1 MLASYRRVFAKP
13 GALAFSATGLVAR
26 LPISMMTLGIVLL
39 VSSVTGSYALAGQVS
54 AAYIIGNAVF
64 AVPHG
69 RLADR
74 FGQGLVLYVD
84 SVVFALS
91 SSLMIVSITDE
102 WALPWPHVWGAV
114 AGASIP
120 QIGAMVR
127 GRWAHLLS
135 ADSER
140 HTAFAAESVADEV
153 VFVTGPALVTFLST
167 AWAPQAGLVM
177 AVVVGTVGALALAV
191 QRRTEPPAHPR
202 DPAYV
207 RSPMPWATLVP
218 LTVGAVA
225 LGSLFGALEVATVA
239 FADDAGRKAL
249 AGLML
254 GAFALGSLLAGVAA
268 GVIAW
273 RSGPLRRAQ
282 VGMGLLAVGTVFLPF
297 LSGLVVLTVAL
308 FLTGLTLAP
317 TLIAL
322 FSLIESTVPR
332 SRLNEA
338 MGFVQTGISAGIAPG
353 AWLAGVVA
361 DEHGGSAAFWRC
373 TVSAV
378 LAALSGILIRDSGPA
393 EENAIET
400 QPRRPRANLRE
411 HGDVEQLDRA
421 GHRPPDP
428 GAQPA
433 RRR

>member
-1 MLASYRRVFAKP
+1 MLASYRRVFAQP
-13 GALAFSATGLVAR
+13 GALAFSATALVAR
-26 LPISMMTLGIVLL
+26 LPMSMMTLGIVLL
-39 VSSVTGSYALAGQVS
+39 VSSVSGSYALAGQVS
-54 AAYIIGNAVF
+54 AAYIVGNAVF

-74 FGQGLVLYVD
+74 FGQRLVLYAD

-102 WALPWPHVWGAV
+102 WALVWPHVWGAL

-127 GRWAHLLS
+127 GRWVHILS
-135 ADSER
+135 AHSER

-167 AWAPQAGLVM
+167 SWAPEAGLVM
-177 AVVVGTVGALALAV
+177 AVVVGTLGALALAM
-191 QRRTEPPAHPR
+191 QRRTEPPAHPHDR
-202 DPAYV
+202 TKIQ
-207 RSPMPWATLVP
+207 SPMPWATLVP
-218 LTVGAVA
+218 LTIGAAA

-249 AGLML
+249 SGLML

-268 GVIAW
+268 GVLMW
-273 RSGPLRRAQ
+273 RRGPLQRVQ
-282 VGMGLLAVGTVFLPF
+282 IGMGLLAVGTVSLPF
-297 LSGLVVLTVAL
+297 LPGLAVLTLAL

-332 SRLNEA
+332 ARLNEA
-338 MGFVQTGISAGIAPG
+338 LGFVQTGMSAGIAPG

-361 DEHGGSAAFWRC
+361 DEHGGSAAYWTV

-378 LAALSGILIRDSGPA
+378 LAALSGVFIRDKRPA
-393 EENAIET
+393 EENVSEDAA
-400 QPRRPRANLRE
+400 RATE
-411 HGDVEQLDRA
+411 G
-421 GHRPPDP
+421 
-428 GAQPA
+428 
-433 RRR
+433 